1 MVHLEGLMRLLIA
14 SLAFLP
20 LTACTIAQ
28 SDATASGPP
37 PGTCHNEALSRFT
50 GQPASQELGERML
63 RESAARIIRW
73 VPKGSVVT
81 MEFSPERVTVLL
93 DGNNKVERASCG

>member
-1 MVHLEGLMRLLIA
+1 
-14 SLAFLP
+14 
-20 LTACTIAQ
+20 
-28 SDATASGPP
+28 
-37 PGTCHNEALSRFT
+37 
-50 GQPASQELGERML
+50 ML
-63 RESAARIIRW
+63 RESGARIIRW